1 MLQKWDK
8 VSELL
13 GVKMGREFRIL
24 GSTPSREDFVY
35 RITKNG
41 LEYRGVN
48 DKGVWLDLPDFPLLD
63 CVRRGWKCEELPWK
77 PKVGERFWYPNQ
89 FGFRGKVTT
98 YNGVWTGSIANCALY
113 ECDLVY
119 RTEEECRE
127 NMKRDYERITGEK
140 WQWQEGQA

>member
-8 VSELL
+8 VAELL
-13 GVKMGREFRIL
+13 GVKMDVDFRVL
-24 GSTPSREDFVY
+24 GINKSREEDVY
-35 RITKNG
+35 RVTTSGIK
-41 LEYRGVN
+41 VAS
-48 DKGVWLDLPDFPLLD
+48 KMMSGVWLDDPYFPILEILRQGLK
-63 CVRRGWKCEELPWK
+63 CVEVPWK
-77 PKVGERFWYPNQ
+77 PEVGEKFWYPNQ
-89 FGFRGKVTT
+89 FGFKGKVTT

-140 WQWQEGQA
+140 WKW